1 MHQSREEDGDEGW
14 SDERG
19 QLDEHHFRVG
29 TFNSACL
36 AINRHLYTQHRKDKE
51 PKSGSGGAFPVEL
64 LSSSINR
71 SKVLFSQCSN
81 TTPLRYSI

>member
-1 MHQSREEDGDEGW
+1 MRVGPMSAG
-14 SDERG
+14 S
-19 QLDEHHFRVG
+19 LTSIIFRVG
-29 TFNSACL
+29 TFSNACL

-71 SKVLFSQCSN
+71 SKVLFSQCSI
-81 TTPLRYSI
+81 TTLLRYSI